1 MYRNRRIRKYLYIV
15 LFGAP
20 PQDMWHKMRLI
31 PAISAILDIDSN
43 AHNRARAIL
52 EAISVNIPSY
62 NGAMNPGGGRK
73 AILEHG
79 AIQVEMIYKL
89 ANKAIYSVHL

>member
-1 MYRNRRIRKYLYIV
+1 
-15 LFGAP
+15 
-20 PQDMWHKMRLI
+20 MRFI

-43 AHNRARAIL
+43 SHNRVRSIL
-52 EAISVNIPSY
+52 KAISVNIPSY

-89 ANKAIYSVHL
+89 ANKAIYSVHLCDSYVESRQS